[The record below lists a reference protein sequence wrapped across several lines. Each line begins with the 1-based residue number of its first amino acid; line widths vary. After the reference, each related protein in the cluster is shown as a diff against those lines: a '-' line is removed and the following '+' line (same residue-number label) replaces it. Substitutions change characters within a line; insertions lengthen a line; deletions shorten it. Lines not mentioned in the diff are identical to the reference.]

1 MEIALLLAQQIA
13 QLFLILFCGYLIVR
27 TGLLRAADSKVLSV
41 ILVYLVIPCVII
53 DAFQIQDSP
62 QVRAG
67 LLVSFGAAAA
77 IHVVFLA
84 LTAVLRRPL
93 GLDAVERA
101 TAIYSNA
108 GALVIPLVQALLGQ
122 EYVIYSCAF
131 IIVQLVLLWTHGST
145 VLRGAG
151 SISLK
156 SILTNVN
163 LISIL
168 VGAVLYLGHIP
179 LPSVL
184 VGAMDSMGN
193 LMGPL
198 GMLLA
203 GMAIAESD
211 GASGDAAGRHGHR
224 GISPEAAAV
233 HPSLLP
239 YSCSAAADLSPGRS
253 GFVVGVWGC
262 ILSARRQGHPDD
274 CLSGRHHSG
283 LHHHHLHGP
292 AVRPGCREVQLP
304 LCPVHTALHRNHAGD
319 AGAV

>member
-67 LLVSFGAAAA
+67 LLISFGAAAA

-151 SISLK
+151 SLSLK

-168 VGAVLYLGHIP
+168 MGAVLYLGHIP

-203 GMAIAESD
+203 GMAIAESPLKQLLCTPRYYLTAALRLLIYPLAALALLWVSGAVSFLPD
-211 GASGDAAGRHGHR
+211 GKAILMTVYLAA
-224 GISPEAAAV
+224 IT
-233 HPSLLP
+233 
-239 YSCSAAADLSPGRS
+239 
-253 GFVVGVWGC
+253 
-262 ILSARRQGHPDD
+262 
-274 CLSGRHHSG
+274 
-283 LHHHHLHGP
+283 P
-292 AVRPGCREVQLP
+292 ACTTITSMAQLY
-304 LCPVHTALHRNHAGD
+304 GQD
-319 AGAV
+319 AGKSSSLYVLSTLLSIATMPVMLGLFDVVI